1 MGLVFDLAVI
11 ALSLGVTAS
20 LLMLA
25 WTLAVSSAAPLRRSR
40 ERLQD
45 RRATMASRVHRI
57 RGSISQADEALR
69 RVAQRS
75 AATRS
80 GR

>member
-1 MGLVFDLAVI
+1 VGLVFDLAVI

-25 WTLAVSSAAPLRRSR
+25 WTLAVSSSTPLRRSR
-40 ERLQD
+40 EHLQE
-45 RRATMASRVHRI
+45 RRAAMTSRVHRI
-57 RGSISQADEALR
+57 RGSIARADEALR
-69 RVAQRS
+69 RVASRS
-75 AATRS
+75 AAMRS